1 MVLSGRRVPRSVR
14 PFVHEVFQGHARRWP
29 DRVALTC
36 GPREWSY
43 GRLNAEANRFA
54 HYLAARGV
62 GEGAVVGICLD
73 RSPEMVACVL
83 GTLKAGAAYVP
94 LDTTYPADRL
104 RLMVS
109 QVPGMELIMSSADT
123 VAMTTG
129 TTAEVLDVARLR
141 PWLDR
146 LVDEDPAPVAGPQS
160 VCYVVFTSG
169 STGTPKATA
178 VRHRGWFNLLSWLVE
193 DFSLGPRASGLLLS
207 PAGFDISQRALM
219 TPLFSGATLHL
230 LPSRHFDPMMA
241 CRIIEQCGVR
251 TLHCAPSALYSLL
264 ERAEAAGPDALGS
277 LDYTFPGGEPII
289 AGRVAGWATRRGGG
303 SVLVNVYG
311 VAECT
316 DVSTAHVLT
325 DYPGYAANGV
335 PIGRPISNV
344 DVHLLDDDLRP
355 VAPGEVGQLCI
366 AGPGVGAGYL
376 NDPDMTRDRFV
387 QVRDGRQVV
396 DLYRTGDLAR
406 LREDGE
412 LMYVG
417 RADSQVKIRGM
428 RTDLGD
434 VEAAL
439 TGNRHVSQA
448 VVLASRDGG
457 QVTGLVAFVVPA
469 RDGTFDPQAVR
480 RDLLAVLPKHMVPAH
495 FVPVGDFPLS
505 PNGKV
510 DRAALALRVSESYKE
525 RVLS

>member
-1 MVLSGRRVPRSVR
+1 MFHR
-14 PFVHEVFQGHARRWP
+14 HARSGPERI
-29 DRVALTC
+29 ALTC
-36 GPREWSY
+36 GPQEWTY
-43 GRLNAEANRFA
+43 GRLDAEANRFA
-54 HYLAARGV
+54 HYLGTRGIAAGDV
-62 GEGAVVGICLD
+62 IGICLD

-94 LDTTYPADRL
+94 LDTTYPAERL

-109 QVPGMELIMSSADT
+109 QVPSIKLIMVSADT
-123 VAMTTG
+123 AAMTTG
-129 TTAEVLDVARLR
+129 STAEVLDVDRLW
-141 PWLDR
+141 PLLDR
-146 LVDEDPAPVAGPQS
+146 LPEDAPAPVADSDSP
-160 VCYVVFTSG
+160 CYVVFTSG

-193 DFSLGPRASGLLLS
+193 DFSLGPDSSGLLLS

-219 TPLFSGATLHL
+219 APLFAGATLHL

-241 CRIIEQCGVR
+241 YRVIEQRRVR
-251 TLHCAPSALYSLL
+251 TLHCAPSALYLLL
-264 ERAEAAGPDALGS
+264 EGVGAAGADALDS
-277 LDYTFPGGEPII
+277 LDFAFPGGEPIV
-289 AGRVAGWATRRGGG
+289 ADRVAGWATRPGGTT
-303 SVLVNVYG
+303 LVNVYG

-316 DVSTAHVLT
+316 DVSTAHVLA
-325 DYPGYAANGV
+325 DYRSYATTGV

-344 DVHLLDDDLRP
+344 DVYLLADDLHP
-355 VAPGEVGQLCI
+355 VAPGEVGELCI
-366 AGPGVGAGYL
+366 AGAGLGAGYL
-376 NDPDMTRDRFV
+376 NDPGMTGDRFV
-387 QVRDGRQVV
+387 PVRVGQQIV

-412 LMYVG
+412 LMFVG

-439 TGNRHVSQA
+439 TGNRYVSQA
-448 VVLASRDGG
+448 VVLPSRDGG

-469 RDGTFDPQAVR
+469 GNGAFDPHMVR
-480 RDLLAVLPKHMVPAH
+480 RDLQAVLPKHMIPAQ

-510 DRAALALRVSESYKE
+510 DRLALALRVSES
-525 RVLS
+525 

>member
-1 MVLSGRRVPRSVR
+1 MVLSGRSVARPAR
-14 PFVHEVFQGHARRWP
+14 PFVHEAFQDHARSRP

-36 GPREWSY
+36 GSREWSY
-43 GRLNAEANRFA
+43 GRLNAEANRVA

-94 LDTTYPADRL
+94 LDTTYPAERL
-104 RLMVS
+104 RLMIS
-109 QVPGMELIMSSADT
+109 QVPNLRLIMSSADT
-123 VAMTTG
+123 ADMTAGSTVEVVDVACLRR
-129 TTAEVLDVARLR
+129 VLDQF
-141 PWLDR
+141 PDGN
-146 LVDEDPAPVAGPQS
+146 PVPSAGPGS
-160 VCYVVFTSG
+160 LCYVVFTSG

-178 VRHRGWFNLLSWLVE
+178 VRHRGWFNLLSWLTE
-193 DFSLGPRASGLLLS
+193 DFSLGPGSSGLLLS

-219 TPLFSGATLHL
+219 APLFTGAVLHL
-230 LPSRHFDPMMA
+230 LPSRQFDPLIA
-241 CRIIEQCGVR
+241 CRIVEQHRVR
-251 TLHCAPSALYSLL
+251 TLHCAPSALYLLL
-264 ERAEAAGPDALGS
+264 ERADVTGTDALGS
-277 LDYTFPGGEPII
+277 LDYVFPGGEPIV
-289 AGRVAGWATRRGGG
+289 AGRIAGWATRPGGG
-303 SVLVNVYG
+303 TAVVNVYG

-325 DYPGYAANGV
+325 DYRGYATTGV

-366 AGPGVGAGYL
+366 AGAGVGAGYL
-376 NDPDMTRDRFV
+376 NDAGLTRDRFV
-387 QVRDGRQVV
+387 RLPEGPEDADA

-412 LMYVG
+412 LMFVG

-434 VEAAL
+434 VESAL
-439 TGNRHVSQA
+439 VGNRHVSQA
-448 VVLASRDGG
+448 VVLPSRDGG

-469 RDGTFDPQAVR
+469 PGGAFDPLVVR
-480 RDLLAVLPKHMVPAH
+480 RDLLAALPHHMIPAH
-495 FVPVGDFPLS
+495 LVPVADFPLS

-510 DRAALALRVSESYKE
+510 DRAALALRVPES
-525 RVLS
+525 

>member
-1 MVLSGRRVPRSVR
+1 VR
-14 PFVHEVFQGHARRWP
+14 PFVHEVFQEHARRRP
-29 DRVALTC
+29 DMVAVTC
-36 GPREWSY
+36 GPRQRSY
-43 GRLNAEANRFA
+43 GRLNAEANRIA

-83 GTLKAGAAYVP
+83 GILKAGAAYAP
-94 LDTTYPADRL
+94 LDTTYPPERL

-123 VAMTTG
+123 AGMTAG
-129 TTAEVLDVARLR
+129 TTAEVIDVARLR
-141 PWLDR
+141 PLLDE
-146 LVDEDPAPVAGPQS
+146 LPEGNPAPLATPES
-160 VCYVVFTSG
+160 RCYVVFTSG

-178 VRHRGWFNLLSWLVE
+178 VAHRGWFNLLSWLVE
-193 DFSLGPRASGLLLS
+193 DFSLGQESSGLLLS

-219 TPLFSGATLHL
+219 APLFSGATLHL
-230 LPSRHFDPMMA
+230 LPSRHFDA
-241 CRIIEQCGVR
+241 VIAGRIIDQYGVR
-251 TLHCAPSALYSLL
+251 TLHCAPSALYLLL
-264 ERAEAAGPDALGS
+264 ERGEAAGANALGS
-277 LDYTFPGGEPII
+277 LSHAFPGGEPIV
-289 AGRVAGWATRRGGG
+289 AGRVADWATRAAGGT
-303 SVLVNVYG
+303 VLVNVYG

-325 DYPGYAANGV
+325 DYRGYATTGV

-344 DVHLLDDDLRP
+344 DVHLLDDALRP
-355 VAPGEVGQLCI
+355 VTPGEVGQLGI
-366 AGPGVGAGYL
+366 AGVGVGVGYL
-376 NDPDMTRDRFV
+376 NDSGMTRDRFV
-387 QVRDGRQVV
+387 RVRDGQEAV

-412 LMYVG
+412 LMFVG

-439 TGNRHVSQA
+439 TGSRHVSQA
-448 VVLASRDGG
+448 VVLPSRDGG
-457 QVTGLVAFVVPA
+457 QVSGLVAFVVPA
-469 RDGTFDPQAVR
+469 PDGVFDPQTVR
-480 RDLLAVLPKHMVPAH
+480 RDLLTVLPKHMVPGH
-495 FVPVGDFPLS
+495 LVPVDDFPLS

-510 DRAALALRVSESYKE
+510 DRAALALRVSES
-525 RVLS
+525 